1 MVSKQEFKLVNAYD
15 KLKVENAQRYQE
27 QLLKLKTEVKPKDY
41 QGIAM
46 DGYIIFEG
54 DYNPNAIVTYKVP
67 RKIDYEFDKFPMEI
81 REEIQRLQAEY
92 NLTKKQLKVLR
103 SQIQELNL
111 KLDKHNK
118 TLIKIIN
125 GIKEKEKNDKKLE
138 YFDKLYS
145 KFFESLSDDLALY
158 DLETKLEIKKKL
170 IKLVQLIEDTI
181 KNYL

>member
-1 MVSKQEFKLVNAYD
+1 MLLKQEFRLVNAYD
-15 KLKVENAQRYQE
+15 KLKLENAQRYQE
-27 QLLKLKTEVKPKDY
+27 QLLELKTEVKPKDY

-67 RKIDYEFDKFPMEI
+67 RKIDYEFDKFPKEI
-81 REEIQRLQAEY
+81 REDVQRLQAEY
-92 NLTKKQLKVLR
+92 NLTKKQLKELHR
-103 SQIQELNL
+103 KIQELDL
-111 KLDKHNK
+111 KLDKQNK
-118 TLIKIIN
+118 ALIKLVN

-138 YFDKLYS
+138 NFDKLYS
-145 KFFESLSDDLALY
+145 KFFESLSSDLTSY

-181 KNYL
+181 NNYL